1 MAFSGK
7 SDASSIDPAEHWTG
21 RAWCRTMEPDALF
34 VEGKAQQRAKRIC
47 RNCDVVVECLAEAL
61 DERIEFGVWG
71 GMTERE
77 RRKMLR
83 HHPQITS
90 WRRVFAERNR
100 LPEAVGE

>member
-1 MAFSGK
+1 MITETPETTFEE
-7 SDASSIDPAEHWTG
+7 SIEHWSA
-21 RAWCRTMEPDALF
+21 RAWCRTVGPDELF

-47 RNCDVVVECLAEAL
+47 RNCEVVIDCLAEAL

-83 HHPQITS
+83 LHPEVTD
-90 WRRVFAERNR
+90 WKRVFEDTNR
-100 LPEAVGE
+100 TAKVAG

>member
-1 MAFSGK
+1 MPFTSKFAGP
-7 SDASSIDPAEHWTG
+7 AGDPAEHWTG

-77 RRKMLR
+77 RRKMLH

-90 WRRVFAERNR
+90 WRRVFEERSR
-100 LPEAVGE
+100 LPEASGE

>member
-1 MAFSGK
+1 MPFPDMLVAPEE
-7 SDASSIDPAEHWTG
+7 DPSEHWSA
-21 RAWCRTMEPDALF
+21 RAWCRKLEPDALF

-47 RNCDVVVECLAEAL
+47 LNCEVVVECLVEAL

-83 HHPQITS
+83 HHPEITS
-90 WRRVFAERNR
+90 WKRVFEARAR
-100 LPEAVGE
+100 LKKASGE